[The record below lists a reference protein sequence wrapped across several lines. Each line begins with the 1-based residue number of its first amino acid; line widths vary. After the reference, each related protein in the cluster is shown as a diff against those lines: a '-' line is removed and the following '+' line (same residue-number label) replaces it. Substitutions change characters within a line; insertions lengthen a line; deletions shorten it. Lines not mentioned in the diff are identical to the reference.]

1 MDFSQLD
8 KFLNFSSV
16 SHPDLLEKMQEETPI
31 IQADY
36 DYFLN
41 LPCNEEYLKR
51 KKITIVDDTKKADI
65 DENKKEEIDE
75 NKKED
80 EK

>member
-1 MDFSQLD
+1 MDLSNLD
-8 KFLNFSSV
+8 KFINLSSINF
-16 SHPDLLEKMQEETPI
+16 PDLLEKIQEETPI

-51 KKITIVDDTKKADI
+51 KKIAIVDDTKKEDDTKKADI
-65 DENKKEEIDE
+65 DENKKEE
-75 NKKED
+75 D

>member
-1 MDFSQLD
+1 MDLSNLD
-8 KFLNFSSV
+8 KFMNLSSINF
-16 SHPDLLEKMQEETPI
+16 PDLLEKMQEETPI

-51 KKITIVDDTKKADI
+51 KKIVIVDDTKKED
-65 DENKKEEIDE
+65 KQIDE

-80 EK
+80 NEK

>member
-1 MDFSQLD
+1 MDLSNLD
-8 KFLNFSSV
+8 KFMNLSSINF
-16 SHPDLLEKMQEETPI
+16 PDLLEKMQEETPI

-51 KKITIVDDTKKADI
+51 KKITIVDDTKKD
-65 DENKKEEIDE
+65 DKQIDE

-80 EK
+80 NEK

>member
-1 MDFSQLD
+1 MDLSKLE
-8 KFLNFSSV
+8 KFTNLSSLV
-16 SHPDLLEKMQEETPI
+16 FPDLLEKMQEETPI

-51 KKITIVDDTKKADI
+51 KKITIVDDTKKD
-65 DENKKEEIDE
+65 DKQIDE

-80 EK
+80 NEK

>member
-1 MDFSQLD
+1 MDLSNLD
-8 KFLNFSSV
+8 KFMNLSSINF
-16 SHPDLLEKMQEETPI
+16 PDLLEKMQEETPI

-51 KKITIVDDTKKADI
+51 KKITIVDDTKKEDDTKKADI
-65 DENKKEEIDE
+65 DENKKEE
-75 NKKED
+75 D